1 MFMSNISKS
10 DVISAIET
18 VLELDS
24 GTLNEESRADEFEE
38 WDSLGILG
46 VLVALD
52 KLFDGKVGKISEM
65 ATADSIAKILTA
77 LRKNSL
83 ITDQ

>member
-1 MFMSNISKS
+1 MSNISKS